1 MHIVIAGQPVSKK
14 NSQQIVMNPKTKRP
28 FVMPSK
34 AYKVYEKEALK
45 QIEEQ
50 FSSID
55 RYYLPFDGPCEV
67 VCKFYMG
74 TRRKVDLTNLLESAD
89 DILVRGGVLEDDNC
103 NVIVSHDGS
112 RVYYDKDNPRTEID
126 IIELVL

>member
-45 QIEEQ
+45 QIGEQ
-50 FSSID
+50 IASIGG
-55 RYYLPFDGPCEV
+55 YLPFDGPCEV

-112 RVYYDKDNPRTEID
+112 RVLYDKERPRVEID

>member
-1 MHIVIAGQPVSKK
+1 MHIVITGQPVSKK

-45 QIEEQ
+45 QIGEQ
-50 FSSID
+50 ITSID
-55 RYYLPFDGPCEV
+55 SYLPFDGLCEV